1 MGPPED
7 VQADTLAELV
17 KVQQELSLPVRQ
29 VRKDRLEAFGVG
41 KPFGQGP
48 LVHDVPRIRVE
59 MMGII

>member
-1 MGPPED
+1 MSRP
-7 VQADTLAELV
+7 DTLAELV

-48 LVHDVPRIRVE
+48 LVHDVPQDPWR
-59 MMGII
+59 